1 VAEAQWVDLSGAD
14 NVRDLAG
21 LPTVDGRVVQPGRL
35 LRGDSLQTLTD
46 ADVRLLVD
54 AVGLR
59 AVADLR
65 AGVEVSGEGPGP
77 LTREPSVTV
86 QHFSLF
92 PEVGTATDAAA
103 LDDEPVLLPWQVR
116 DAEEAGSEAVRRH
129 GAAATYLRYL
139 EDRPDS
145 VIGALRLIAHTDG
158 ATLVHCAVG
167 KDRTGTVIAV
177 ALAEVGVPAEEIAA
191 DYARS
196 AERVPAVFE
205 RLVARPTY
213 TDDVTPRMEPDEI
226 DRHLPRAE
234 TIARALEVIDTD
246 HGGVPKWLRANGWT
260 DTDAE
265 ALRRHL
271 LD

>member
-1 VAEAQWVDLSGAD
+1 MDLFGAD

-21 LPTVDGRVVQPGRL
+21 LPTVDGRVVQRGRL
-35 LRGDSLQTLTD
+35 LRGDSLQTLTA

-65 AGVEVSGEGPGP
+65 ADVEVSGEGPGP

-86 QHFSLF
+86 RHFSLF
-92 PEVGTATDAAA
+92 PERATDT
-103 LDDEPVLLPWQVR
+103 DEPVLLPWQIR
-116 DAEEAGSEAVRRH
+116 DAEEADSDAVRRH

-145 VIGALRLIAHTDG
+145 VIGALRLIAYTDG

-167 KDRTGTVIAV
+167 KDRTGTVVAL

-205 RLVARPTY
+205 RLVVRPTY
-213 TDDVTPRMEPDEI
+213 TDDVTPRMQPAEI

-234 TIARALEVIDTD
+234 TIARALGVIDAE
-246 HGGVPKWLRANGWT
+246 HGGVPELLRANGWT
-260 DTDAE
+260 DADAE

>member
-1 VAEAQWVDLSGAD
+1 MDLSGAD
-14 NVRDLAG
+14 NVRDVAG
-21 LPTVDGRVVQPGRL
+21 LPTRDGRSVRPGRL

-54 AVGLR
+54 TMGLR

-65 AGVEVSGEGPGP
+65 TDVEVSGEGPGP

-92 PEVGTATDAAA
+92 PEAGTATDAAA
-103 LDDEPVLLPWQVR
+103 LDDADEPVLLPWQIR
-116 DAEEAGSEAVRRH
+116 DAEEADSESVRRH

-139 EDRPDS
+139 AERPDS
-145 VIGALRLIAHTDG
+145 VIGALRLVAHTDG

-167 KDRTGTVIAV
+167 KDRTGTVVAL
-177 ALAEVGVPAEEIAA
+177 ALAEVGVPAEEIAV

-196 AERVPAVFE
+196 AERLPAVME
-205 RLVARPTY
+205 RLVVRPTY
-213 TDDVTPRMEPDEI
+213 TDDVKPRMQPDQI
-226 DRHLPRAE
+226 DRHMPRAE
-234 TIARALEVIDTD
+234 TIAHALEVLDTEY
-246 HGGVPKWLRANGWT
+246 GGAPKWLRANGWT
-260 DTDAE
+260 DDDAA